1 MSDSYLAQRLPE
13 VLPQNPMH
21 WAAAWLEEAT
31 RQGLQRNP
39 NSMTLATVGEDG
51 QPSAR
56 VVLCKAFEPDPG
68 YLVFYTNYL
77 SRKVQELDANPR
89 VAVTFHW
96 DALGRQVR
104 IDGIAVRS
112 PDGESDAYFAS
123 RNWGSQV
130 GAWGSDQS
138 APVASRHALLLQL
151 RERARHLGLNVSDDL
166 QSIQAG
172 ERSVVPRPAHW
183 GGVRVWAN
191 AIELWIEGADRIH
204 ERGRWQRS
212 LAASGAHDFVAGEWR
227 GTRLQP

>member
-138 APVASRHALLLQL
+138 APVTSRQALLLQL
-151 RERARHLGLNVSDDL
+151 RERARRLGLNVSDDL
-166 QSIQAG
+166 QSIQG
-172 ERSVVPRPAHW
+172 EERPVVPRPAHW
-183 GGVRVWAN
+183 GGVRVWAS

-204 ERGRWQRS
+204 ERGRWRRS
-212 LAASGAHDFVAGEWR
+212 LEASGADDFVAGEWS

>member
-21 WAAAWLEEAT
+21 WAAAWLDEAT

-77 SRKVQELDANPR
+77 SRKVQELDANPQ

-112 PDGESDAYFAS
+112 PDEESDAYFAS

-138 APVASRHALLLQL
+138 APVASRQALLLQL

-166 QSIQAG
+166 QSIENGDRA
-172 ERSVVPRPAHW
+172 VIPRPGHW
-183 GGVRVWAN
+183 GGVRIWAS
-191 AIELWIEGADRIH
+191 AVELWIEGQDRIH
-204 ERGRWQRS
+204 DRARWQRS
-212 LAASGAHDFVAGEWR
+212 LDRDAAPDFVAGDWK